1 MTGAQEL
8 ELMHLR
14 NVVGLVAFAVEARR
28 VLTGVE
34 CATEMRPLNPA
45 NDPLVLVTSR
55 GQWMDCPD
63 MAAQVLCDVHERL
76 DALLDGLRGE

>member
-14 NVVGLVAFAVEARR
+14 NVVGLAAFAVEARR
-28 VLTGVE
+28 ALAEIE
-34 CATEMRPLNPA
+34 CATEMRPLNPTT
-45 NDPLVLVTSR
+45 DPLVLVTSR

-76 DALLDGLRGE
+76 DALLIGHRGE

>member
-14 NVVGLVAFAVEARR
+14 NVVGLAAFAVEARR
-28 VLTGVE
+28 ALAEIE

-45 NDPLVLVTSR
+45 TDPLALVTSR

-63 MAAQVLCDVHERL
+63 MAAQVLCEVHERL
-76 DALLDGLRGE
+76 DALLIGLRGK